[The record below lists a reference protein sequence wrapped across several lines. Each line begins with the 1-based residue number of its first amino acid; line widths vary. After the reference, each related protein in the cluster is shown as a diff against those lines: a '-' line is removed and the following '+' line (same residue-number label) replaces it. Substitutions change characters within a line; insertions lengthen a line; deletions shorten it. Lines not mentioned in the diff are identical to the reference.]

1 MILRSRFWWI
11 GLFLVCVMIVPISA
25 QDTPDDDETDRTC
38 NALVDTALEAIGNAC
53 GDLGRN
59 EACYGNFNV
68 QAVDFDDAPITDFDD
83 SGDVTPISTIA
94 TITTAPLNLDEQVW
108 GVAVLN
114 LQANLPDT
122 LPGQN
127 VTFLIFGDAQI
138 NADDDAPD
146 GFGAPMQAFRLSTG
160 VGQVTCGAVP
170 RDGVMVQSPQGTT
183 VNFLING
190 VEVEMGSTVYLA
202 VNEDEALV
210 ISVVEGHA
218 TVTSD
223 GVSQTAQAGE
233 QITAAEGHAP
243 SAPQSLVPDQ
253 YHDVVILMPLLPGG
267 EGTLIVLPATNDG
280 WFDTGVQ
287 LNAGDTVHI
296 VVGGHIDVWPDCEMA
311 ESEFSCSTMR
321 FGPNGTGSFGP
332 ASPDYYMSGV
342 NIGALVGRIAGGSPF
357 FIGTGGA
364 FTASSSGS
372 LEIVIND
379 VVEMEDN
386 TGSFVVFIRPTGA
399 P

>member
-1 MILRSRFWWI
+1 MTVQKWLTLGIC
-11 GLFLVCVMIVPISA
+11 VCVFGVNVVIA
-25 QDTPDDDETDRTC
+25 QDSLDDDEIDRTC

-94 TITTAPLNLDEQVW
+94 TITTAPLNIEDEIW

-160 VGQVTCGAVP
+160 VGQVTCGDVP

-210 ISVVEGHA
+210 VSVVEGHA

-223 GVSQTAQAGE
+223 GESQTAGAGE
-233 QITAAEGHAP
+233 QITVTEGQPP
-243 SAPQSLVPDQ
+243 SEPQSMTSNQ
-253 YHDVVILMPLLPGG
+253 YGNVIILLPLLPGG
-267 EGTLIVLPATNDG
+267 EGALVLLDGTNDA
-280 WFDTGVQ
+280 WLDTGVT
-287 LNAGDTVHI
+287 LNTGDTVQI
-296 VVGGHIDVWPDCEMA
+296 VAGGHIDIWPDCEIIDTDIPC
-311 ESEFSCSTMR
+311 ETMR
-321 FGPNGTGSFGP
+321 FGPNGSDGIGP
-332 ASPDYYMSGV
+332 ADPSYYLGGV
-342 NIGALVGRIAGGSPF
+342 NVGALVGRVGDGDSF
-357 FIGTGGA
+357 FIGTGGE
-364 FTASSSGS
+364 FTASSTGT
-372 LEIVIND
+372 LQIVMND
-379 VVEMEDN
+379 TMFMDDN
-386 TGSFVVFIRPTGA
+386 VGRFIVFIRPTGA